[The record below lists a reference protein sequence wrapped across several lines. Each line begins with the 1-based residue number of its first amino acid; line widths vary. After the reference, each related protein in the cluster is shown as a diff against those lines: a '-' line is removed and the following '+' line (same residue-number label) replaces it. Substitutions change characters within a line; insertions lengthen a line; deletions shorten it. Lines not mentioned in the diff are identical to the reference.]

1 MSNIDNQYANPS
13 SIIHSVVVNT
23 GFGEVILDRPNEAY
37 FNSLIYGSYNLIINL
52 ISRVYLKIS
61 VYCVS
66 LKNFTSQSGA
76 LLTNYA
82 IYGKFKLGK

>member
-37 FNSLIYGSYNLIINL
+37 FNSLIYGSYNQLHCQFLGSDFNALNILEADIVILLLIREKK
-52 ISRVYLKIS
+52 SRNI
-61 VYCVS
+61 
-66 LKNFTSQSGA
+66 
-76 LLTNYA
+76 LL
-82 IYGKFKLGK
+82 L